1 MEFEKLVK
9 ERYSVRKFTDE
20 QVSDEDVRK
29 ILDSIYIAPTGQNK
43 QPLRIW
49 TIRSSERLADVKK
62 ITKFHYNAPLTIAI
76 CAVPGEGFVR
86 KSDGCDHCVVDAAA
100 ATMQAWLMAEDIGL
114 GAVWVSD
121 FDSTLQDALFPEMKG
136 TELVALLQIG
146 HISPESKPLGWHS
159 KKRDRSEM
167 FFEL

>member
-1 MEFEKLVK
+1 MQFDRLVN
-9 ERYSVRKFTDE
+9 ERYSVRKFTE
-20 QVSDEDVRK
+20 EPVSDEEIQK
-29 ILDSIYIAPTGQNK
+29 ILDSIYVAPSGQNK
-43 QPLRIW
+43 QPLRVW
-49 TIRSSERLADVKK
+49 TIRSKDRLEGVKR
-62 ITKFHYNAPLTIAI
+62 ITKYHYNAPLTIAI
-76 CAVPGEGFVR
+76 CAVPEEGWVR
-86 KSDGCDHCVVDAAA
+86 KSDGSNHSVVDAAA

-121 FDSTLQDALFPEMKG
+121 FDTNLQDEIFPEMKG
-136 TELVALLQIG
+136 TELVAMLQIG

>member
-20 QVSDEDVRK
+20 PVSESDISK
-29 ILDSIYIAPTGQNK
+29 ILDSIYIAPSGQNK
-43 QPLRIW
+43 QPLRVW
-49 TIRSSERLADVKK
+49 TIKSKDRLEDVKRL
-62 ITKFHYNAPLTIAI
+62 TKFHYNAPLTIAI

-86 KSDGCDHCVVDAAA
+86 KSDNCDHGVLDAAA
-100 ATMQAWLMAEDIGL
+100 AAMQAWLMAEDLGL

-121 FDSTLQDALFPEMKG
+121 FDTDMQDETFPEMKG
-136 TELVALLQIG
+136 TELVVLLQIG
-146 HISPESKPLGWHS
+146 HISPESKPLAWHS